1 MTGELVSRQTR
12 LGASGLWEMWPRS
25 GGAQSHFVGSHI
37 IPAIP
42 QT

>member
-12 LGASGLWEMWPRS
+12 LRASGPWEMGLRS
-25 GGAQSHFVGSHI
+25 GGAQSHFVVSHI
-37 IPAIP
+37 IPATP